1 MPTVMGGSGL
11 LCEAVPEAP
20 AVSVAD
26 VGATSA
32 PAWFGSVG
40 FGGLGSNDPGRDVD
54 AAMTMTWS
62 NPHDSAEPPSAAPQQ
77 PLDESHFRNG
87 QRS

>member
-20 AVSVAD
+20 AVSLAD

-54 AAMTMTWS
+54 AAMTM
-62 NPHDSAEPPSAAPQQ
+62 NLVEPARFRRATERGAAATI
-77 PLDESHFRNG
+77 R
-87 QRS
+87 